1 MKKLLATL
9 LAVSTFCVI
18 GGAANPPDQGSGADF
33 SLIEY
38 LETHEIDS
46 YEEFI
51 DVIKEVSPES
61 VDEKDIDSREVTS
74 FSIDIDYDNEIVS
87 VVTLGEAT
95 YDRSHG
101 ASNSASKSYYAS
113 NGLKIFTIN
122 VEGTFSYS
130 STSCTTLSADGSYQR
145 ALLSTWSSTPALSSG
160 NINTG
165 KAYAKISGTARS
177 GSDSKYYSLTLT
189 CDTSGNFTSY

>member
-18 GGAANPPDQGSGADF
+18 GGAANPPAQGSEADF

-61 VDEKDIDSREVTS
+61 VDERDVDPSEVTS

-101 ASNSASKSYYAS
+101 ASNSASKSYYT
-113 NGLKIFTIN
+113 NKGIKKFTIT
-122 VEGTFSYS
+122 VDGTFSYTS
-130 STSCTTLSADGSYQR
+130 SSCTTISYSGSFTKPFY
-145 ALLSTWSSTPALSSG
+145 STWSSTPTLSSG

-165 KAYAKISGTARS
+165 KAYAKISGTATS
-177 GSDSKYYSLTLT
+177 GGDSTSYSLTLT